1 MQFMIMRRA
10 NQNTEEGKLPPAI
23 EPGIFLHP
31 SADGMRLL
39 RKDGQWSELPGP
51 FAAKELVASLTAIE
65 AESYEDALDQVRN
78 WPVPDASALFEIR
91 HAGCPGGCVGFDER
105 GTAAGT
111 LPHRD
116 VNLKRYVVLIRSDD
130 NAEADLAPP
139 PEVIDLMNRC
149 NEAAVQA
156 GILLAGE
163 GLKGSRQGARIQF
176 ANSLTSVVDGPFT
189 EVKELIAGYW
199 MLQAA
204 SLQAAAAWARQYPYP
219 GDGDLTLELREVYEL
234 PGYATFT
241 PEMRKAEQRVRALLL
256 EAGLRNAFS
265 DAGRGA

>member
-23 EPGIFLHP
+23 EPGIFLKP
-31 SADGMRLL
+31 SAGGMRLL
-39 RKDGQWSELPGP
+39 RKDGQWIEQQGP
-51 FAAKELVASLTAIE
+51 FAAKELVASLTVIE
-65 AESYEDALDQVRN
+65 ADTYEDALDQVRN
-78 WPVPDASALFEIR
+78 WPVADASALFEIR

-105 GTAAGT
+105 GTAGGNV
-111 LPHRD
+111 PRRD
-116 VNLKRYVVLIRSDD
+116 LRLKRFVVLIRSDD

-139 PEVIDLMNRC
+139 PEIIDQMNQY

-156 GILLAGE
+156 GVLLAGE
-163 GLKGSRQGARIQF
+163 GLKASKQGARIQF

-199 MLQAA
+199 MLQAE
-204 SLQAAAAWARQYPYP
+204 SLQAAAEWAKLYPYP
-219 GDGDLTLELREVYEL
+219 GDGDLTLELREVCEL
-234 PGYATFT
+234 PDYATFT

-265 DAGRGA
+265 SAGGGQ

>member
-31 SADGMRLL
+31 SAGGMRLL
-39 RKDGQWSELPGP
+39 RKDGQWSERKGP
-51 FAAKELVASLTAIE
+51 FASKELVASLTVIE
-65 AESYEDALDQVRN
+65 ADSYEDALEQVRN
-78 WPVPDASALFEIR
+78 WPVPDASAMFEIR

-105 GTAAGT
+105 G
-111 LPHRD
+111 LPSGAMPQRD
-116 VNLKRYVVLIRSDD
+116 VRLKRFVVLIRSDD

-139 PEVIDLMNRC
+139 PEVIDLMNQY
-149 NEAAVQA
+149 NEAAVRA
-156 GILLAGE
+156 GVLLAGE
-163 GLKGSRQGARIQF
+163 GLKASKQGARIQF

-199 MLQAA
+199 MLQAE
-204 SLQAAAAWARQYPYP
+204 SLQAAAEWARQYPYP
-219 GDGDLTLELREVYEL
+219 GDGSLTLELREVCEL

-265 DAGRGA
+265 TSSGGR